1 LSHHC
6 SVFSQFLKLVPRHEF
21 AELAKTHHQGRRL
34 RSMSRWS
41 QFVALSMGQLSGR
54 HSLRDVVL
62 NMAAQRPQLYHLGI
76 KPVADHR

>member
-1 LSHHC
+1 MSHHC

-54 HSLRDVVL
+54 H
-62 NMAAQRPQLYHLGI
+62 
-76 KPVADHR
+76 